1 MKVFVMKTN
10 WQIIQ
15 ICLEVRIH
23 EVELGSGYYKKSLKK
38 CMLKCKMGRSS
49 W

>member
-15 ICLEVRIH
+15 ICLEVKIH
-23 EVELGSGYYKKSLKK
+23 EVELESGYYKKKFE
-38 CMLKCKMGRSS
+38 KMYAQM
-49 W
+49 